1 MVNKLLIGATV
12 GALTALVVVV
22 GREASH
28 SLSGDRLS
36 KPLTPA
42 QRRRQA
48 AAKAAA
54 RAAKKK

>member
-1 MVNKLLIGATV
+1 MNKLLIGATV
-12 GALTALVVVV
+12 GALTALAVVV
-22 GREASH
+22 GRESARA
-28 SLSGDRLS
+28 LSGDRLS